1 MNSKNSR
8 APTLLFF
15 LSAITLGTVAAKE
28 PKPDGDIKG
37 KFIGTYETSD
47 NRVCKLF
54 TRNLNE
60 FRHLPFNACNP
71 RLSPKFP
78 EFSRPIWEEIPFD
91 LALAEKVVK
100 GGYGDLSRD
109 YYSQQAALQW
119 PSWRDRTEAF
129 RRAGKAHMWRTLI
142 DFDGDG
148 KAKTIIRML
157 PAANVVDYRLP
168 DKPMD
173 PGYDTFPWNCDY
185 NNGVLHM
192 ADDARREVM
201 HSFNTH
207 SYEGQDIIYFAGD
220 KRYYRVDWNP
230 SPPDYPRI
238 QLDTGATAGVILSVL
253 GMDGKVTYGG
263 PHCRVDWVPAKKR
276 RSVNPRTAK

>member
-1 MNSKNSR
+1 MNLKNPR
-8 APTLLFF
+8 IQAF
-15 LSAITLGTVAAKE
+15 LMMLCAVSIGAAAAKE
-28 PKPDGDIKG
+28 PKPDAGSQG
-37 KFIGTYETSD
+37 KFVGTYEATD
-47 NRVCKLF
+47 NPVCKLF

-60 FRHLPFNACNP
+60 FRYLPFNSCNP

-100 GGYGDLSRD
+100 GRYGDLSRD
-109 YYSQQAALQW
+109 DYGEQAARQW
-119 PSWRDRTEAF
+119 SSWRDRTEAF
-129 RRAGKAHMWRTLI
+129 RRAGKAHMWRTRI

-148 KAKTIIRML
+148 KEETIIRML
-157 PAANVVDYRLP
+157 PTGGVVDYRLP

-185 NNGVLHM
+185 NNGELHM
-192 ADDARREVM
+192 ADDARPEVM
-201 HSFNTH
+201 HSFNH
-207 SYEGQDIIYFAGD
+207 QGSNGQDIIYFAGD

-253 GMDGKVTYGG
+253 RVNGGG
-263 PHCRVDWVPAKKR
+263 PYCRVDWVPAKKR
-276 RSVNPRTAK
+276 RSIKPGTPK

>member
-1 MNSKNSR
+1 MNVKNLHNQ
-8 APTLLFF
+8 ALLLILCVISF
-15 LSAITLGTVAAKE
+15 GVATAKE
-28 PKPDGDIKG
+28 PKSEGGDKG
-37 KFIGTYETSD
+37 RFIGTYEATD
-47 NRVCKLF
+47 NPVCKLF

-60 FRHLPFNACNP
+60 FRHLAFNSCNP

-78 EFSRPIWEEIPFD
+78 EFSRPVWEEIPFD

-100 GGYGDLSRD
+100 GRYGDLSRD
-109 YYSQQAALQW
+109 DYGEQAARQW
-119 PSWRDRTEAF
+119 SSWRDRTEAF
-129 RRAGKAHMWRTLI
+129 RRAGKAHMWRTRI

-148 KAKTIIRML
+148 KEETIIRML
-157 PAANVVDYRLP
+157 PTGGVVDYRLP

-185 NNGVLHM
+185 NNGELHM
-192 ADDARREVM
+192 ADDARPEVM
-201 HSFNTH
+201 HSFNH
-207 SYEGQDIIYFAGD
+207 QGSNGQDIIYFAGD

-253 GMDGKVTYGG
+253 RVNGGG
-263 PHCRVDWVPAKKR
+263 PYCRVDWVPAKKR
-276 RSVNPRTAK
+276 RSIKPGTPK